1 MKKYILYAALAT
13 VGLLGNTSCSDFGD
27 VNVDPEH
34 FNDENM
40 EFDLMFTNAQ
50 QQVLGSDWDVWRN
63 GIIYGATMMQHVT
76 SADWSQ
82 VFYTWSSDYNSAYW
96 DAIYSGDR
104 AAIRNIIIV
113 LKQWENDPEHA
124 VDYQLARIVKAYAF
138 HRMTDL
144 YGDIPYSEAGR
155 PDEEIFYPKY
165 DTQEFIYDDLLKELN
180 EAQAALEGASDA
192 EMGAA
197 DIYYGG
203 DAQAWRKFANSLMLR
218 VAMRLSKVDP
228 AKAETWVKT
237 AVNNGLFNSND
248 DNAMLQHP
256 EGNVNND
263 ASEPYAKIY
272 CQSDPGKFYIS
283 EFFMNLLKSTNDPR
297 LSLIATVCENPTAAY
312 TSDAYDEGN
321 SDPAI
326 QVGMPIGYDLD
337 GGRWDLSTAEGYPAD
352 GNWRAYYST
361 VNRTT
366 YSDPSAPTMIITY
379 AENCFLLAEA
389 AYRGWLAGTSATGTA
404 QSYYE
409 DGVRAA
415 MNQFSVYSN
424 AIFQVNETLTADAI
438 DEYLRNNPFDQSRAL
453 EQINT
458 QYYINTFCDSY
469 ETFANW
475 RRSGY
480 PVLTPVDKGYP
491 NAVTNG
497 TIPRRFTYPTTESTV
512 NEANYLEAVSRLN
525 DGDAMT
531 SRVWWDVE

>member
-1 MKKYILYAALAT
+1 MKKYILYAAFAT

-165 DTQEFIYDDLLKELN
+165 DTQESIYDDLLKELN

-203 DAQAWRKFANSLMLR
+203 DAQSWRKFANSLMLR

-389 AYRGWLAGTSATGTA
+389 AYRGWLSGTSASGTA

-409 DGVRAA
+409 EGVRAA
-415 MNQFSVYSN
+415 MNQFSVYTN
-424 AIFQVNETLTADAI
+424 AIFQVNETLTNEAI
-438 DEYLRNNPFDQSRAL
+438 EEYLRNNPFDQSRAL